1 MHAEGGYLSE
11 KGFLDFYG
19 DLNALLPETHDDY
32 FCNTLLDTW
41 GISASAGSITPEF
54 MSKIET
60 YVY

>member
-1 MHAEGGYLSE
+1 MHSEGGNVSE

-41 GISASAGSITPEF
+41 GLSASVGSIT
-54 MSKIET
+54 S
-60 YVY
+60 